1 MTANPLQVRL
11 SIHTLRSDMLCTGER
26 VTKKKEKGGHTS
38 VQSLYWSIN
47 DALLSGNGFTSITPF
62 SLKKSSEKMLWGKKK
77 VRYKSRVNE
86 KTE

>member
-26 VTKKKEKGGHTS
+26 VTKKKEKGGRTS

-47 DALLSGNGFTSITPF
+47 DALLSGNRFTSITPF

>member
-1 MTANPLQVRL
+1 MANPLQVRL

-38 VQSLYWSIN
+38 VQSLYGSIN